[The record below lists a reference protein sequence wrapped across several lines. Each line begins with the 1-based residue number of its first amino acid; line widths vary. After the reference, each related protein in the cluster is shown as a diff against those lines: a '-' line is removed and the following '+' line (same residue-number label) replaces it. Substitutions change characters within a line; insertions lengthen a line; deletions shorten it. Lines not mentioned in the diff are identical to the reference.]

1 VEEYVIVCDFDG
13 TMVEEQV
20 DFMLF
25 DKYASPFWH
34 DLEEMRIGNLLS
46 YEDAMKGEVMLLK
59 CSEKEIEDFVNAHM
73 TPRRGLTEFKKRCDD
88 AHLPFYIVSAGL
100 DYYIKL
106 FIKNNKWKNVEIIA
120 PSLKKEGGGYTV
132 TYPVTPYS
140 KGTVVENIRRKH
152 PSKKIV
158 FMGDGSLDLEGALEA
173 DIIFAR
179 RKLKDMLLERKKDF
193 YSFEDFNDA
202 IHVLFE

>member
-1 VEEYVIVCDFDG
+1 MEDYVIVCDFDG

-25 DKYASPFWH
+25 DKYASHFWH
-34 DLEEMRIGNLLS
+34 DLEEMRIDNLLS

-59 CSEKEIEDFVNAHM
+59 CSEKEMEDFVNAHM
-73 TPRRGLTEFKKRCDD
+73 TPRRGLIEFKKRSDD

-106 FIKNNKWKNVEIIA
+106 FIKNNKWENVEVIA
-120 PSLKKEGGGYTV
+120 PSLKKEGEYYTI
-132 TYPVTPYS
+132 TYPVKPYS
-140 KGTVVENIRRKH
+140 KGTVVDNIRSKN

-158 FMGDGSLDLEGALEA
+158 FIGDGSLDLEGALKS

-179 RKLKDMLLERKKDF
+179 RKLKDMLLERKNDF
-193 YSFEDFNDA
+193 YSFEDFNDV
-202 IHVLFE
+202 IQVLFE